1 MVTLHR
7 PVNVNWKVAVY
18 GAEGSHAVAHY
29 HVEGPGFRCS
39 VDIMTS
45 ELIIGD
51 APKRIL
57 AEAREWAEA
66 NRGLLLET
74 YKELNA

>member
-1 MVTLHR
+1 
-7 PVNVNWKVAVY
+7 
-18 GAEGSHAVAHY
+18 
-29 HVEGPGFRCS
+29 
-39 VDIMTS
+39 MTS